1 MSRELVF
8 CSLSVLLKGRVVLA
22 AIAVILAVALV
33 VIDQLT
39 KLYAINVIKP
49 QGTITVIDNFYY
61 FTYVENRGA
70 AFGIFQNQQYA
81 FIAVTLI
88 IFAIFAY
95 VLWKYKIE
103 GKLFLAA
110 VVLIFGGGVGNLI
123 DRIFRGYVV
132 DFLQFSFF
140 SPVCNLADYFITVG
154 AVLMIIS
161 VLFCNKNI
169 AKKEGKAVSDK
180 SAKAE

>member
-1 MSRELVF
+1 MAILAIVIGI
-8 CSLSVLLKGRVVLA
+8 LL
-22 AIAVILAVALV
+22 IAV
-33 VIDQLT
+33 DQIT
-39 KLYAINVIKP
+39 KLYALNVIKP

-70 AFGIFQNQQYA
+70 AFGMMQNKQWF
-81 FIAVTLI
+81 FIIVTLL
-88 IFAIFAY
+88 IFAAFGY
-95 VLWKYKIE
+95 VLLKYKIE
-103 GKLFLAA
+103 GKLFFAA

-154 AVLMIIS
+154 AVLLIIS
-161 VLFCNKNI
+161 VLFCKKNI
-169 AKKEGKAVSDK
+169 AKREPEAVLKE
-180 SAKAE
+180 AE

>member
-1 MSRELVF
+1 M
-8 CSLSVLLKGRVVLA
+8 A
-22 AIAVILAVALV
+22 ILAIIIGIVLVAV
-33 VIDQLT
+33 DQVT

-49 QGTITVIDNFYY
+49 KGYITVIDNFYY

-70 AFGIFQNQQYA
+70 AFGMMQNKQLF
-81 FIAVTLI
+81 FIVVTLL
-88 IFAIFAY
+88 IFVIFGY
-95 VLWKYKIE
+95 ILLKYKIE
-103 GKLFLAA
+103 GKLFFAA

-154 AVLMIIS
+154 AVLLIIS
-161 VLFCNKNI
+161 VLFCSKNI
-169 AKKEGKAVSDK
+169 ARRGEKRIETEKV
-180 SAKAE
+180 